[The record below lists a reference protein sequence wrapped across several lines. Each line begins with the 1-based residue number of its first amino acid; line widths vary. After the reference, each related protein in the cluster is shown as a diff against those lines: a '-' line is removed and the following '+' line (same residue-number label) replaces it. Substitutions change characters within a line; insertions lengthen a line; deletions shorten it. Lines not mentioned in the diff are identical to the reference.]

1 MVQFGRPPQI
11 SVEPQVQQLEPQPGW
26 STNHIDWFS
35 ILSHRPAKLLM
46 THVFTFPPKL
56 FPSKSQYK
64 LNHQINIHPISQE
77 TKSANII
84 NNIIQNAMIL
94 WKISLGAAE
103 MNIHLPVRFEVRRWC
118 LYYTG
123 GNSLRIEVFLTLR
136 VLEG

>member
-56 FPSKSQYK
+56 LPSKSQYK

-77 TKSANII
+77 TKSANIM
-84 NNIIQNAMIL
+84 NNIIYKMQWYYCLSIT
-94 WKISLGAAE
+94 E
-103 MNIHLPVRFEVRRWC
+103 MNIHLPARIEVRIWC

-123 GNSLRIEVFLTLR
+123 DNICSLHIQGVYINCQK
-136 VLEG
+136 